1 MLRDPRVSTALM
13 LGALSLSGLVASYLG
28 YRGIAAES
36 AVPLQ
41 VPYLISGAIVG
52 AGAVGTGLALLV
64 VHIDRCEAAQERQEM
79 AQLQRSVLRAL
90 RTVSAQQVSGPVSH
104 PERS

>member
-13 LGALSLSGLVASYLG
+13 LSGLSLVGLIAAYLG

-36 AVPLQ
+36 AIPLQ
-41 VPYLISGAIVG
+41 VPYLISGAVFGI
-52 AGAVGTGLALLV
+52 GAVGTGLALLV

-79 AQLQRSVLRAL
+79 AQLQRSVLRVL
-90 RTVSAQQVSGPVSH
+90 RSVSAEQQSGRVT
-104 PERS
+104 